1 MDIRHSRYC
10 AFIIKLALIALY
22 SHFSGEYMEHDNK
35 QRSPYKGI
43 LVQVFFT
50 VLIPLVLLVLFY
62 FVINKYQGNYEQE
75 QNSLTAIVLATG
87 IGTLFNCSCIIA
99 GIVTPSYLV
108 FKNRVLEFFENTK
121 LSFSFAVKSYF
132 YDMKENGVV
141 FLIYF
146 LMYFLEA
153 LICFLSLKTLIVVY
167 LVPYI

>member
-1 MDIRHSRYC
+1 
-10 AFIIKLALIALY
+10 
-22 SHFSGEYMEHDNK
+22 MEHDNK

-62 FVINKYQGNYEQE
+62 FVINKYQGNYERE
-75 QNSLTAIVLATG
+75 QNTLTAIALATG

-167 LVPYI
+167 LVHYI